1 VQCMVGAGSA
11 AKRAVPRLLSPKSL
25 DVAEMAILQG
35 PFRGGN
41 PMWLTG
47 RRSYVIKYTHRH
59 KTSACVYEARDTLDA
74 VEDSEWELAG
84 EEDRTADGRRRSEEE
99 ED

>member
-1 VQCMVGAGSA
+1 
-11 AKRAVPRLLSPKSL
+11 
-25 DVAEMAILQG
+25 
-35 PFRGGN
+35 
-41 PMWLTG
+41 
-47 RRSYVIKYTHRH
+47 
-59 KTSACVYEARDTLDA
+59 VYEARDTLDA

>member
-1 VQCMVGAGSA
+1 MLA
-11 AKRAVPRLLSPKSL
+11 RHNT
-25 DVAEMAILQG
+25 AIL
-35 PFRGGN
+35 
-41 PMWLTG
+41 LTG